1 MTQTPFRHTRSTRPC
16 GTSGQPRLISLLL
29 RVAVATTL
37 VGSIVPSSQARA
49 NTPARLEVIGGA
61 FHVRGGVTASLRIG
75 ASPDPLFLAA
85 MQQPS
90 TRIVVTASI
99 PVVRRRDVAAIVR
112 GATPEVEATLELPVS
127 ALSLEDRDGV
137 NSWRINVPTSPVRD
151 SGRLTL
157 RSDGIRLLTVDVTSR
172 DGVVARARTFLNVI
186 GNRQTYSRL
195 PVSLLA
201 SVQSPTTLQPN
212 GSTVIADDVRARLRR
227 LRDLL
232 FVVDDRFPVSVHVTP
247 ELLDSLSLTTSG
259 DDVRLWLDVQNLL
272 SGSDVLTNTY
282 RSFDPTAAAAAGLD
296 VQFID
301 QLQRGE
307 TVLEGLTRAP
317 VVRRSMWATDAALDE
332 RGARL
337 LRKSGVNALTLFG
350 PAAESLGELD
360 NYARPYRISFD
371 GTGLAVYAPEPR
383 YAELLDAPIGGA
395 FETAIAIVAEL
406 HAQRD
411 EIARAGGD
419 SAVGSRQVIL
429 SGRDGLPTEP
439 LVAGFVLNQLGRSP
453 LIDVRGLSQA
463 SGGLDGLTTVRLAD
477 IVPLDLAA
485 VQSEINVTLASI
497 DEVRSM
503 LGRDIPMIESWLTR
517 VDAVNDTS
525 LDPQLRNEY
534 LSLVNADIGA
544 IRNALRLPR
553 ASFTLGSRESELR
566 VALANDTAY
575 DLSVRIAFDSSRMTF
590 DRSTFDVTI
599 PARST
604 SEVRVTVTA
613 RANGLLPVDMTLST
627 PSGLI
632 IDSQRI
638 TVRVNALAGLGR
650 GVSAA
655 FLALLATWWIIHLR
669 RSRRKKISHHHPAL
683 RSEP

>member
-1 MTQTPFRHTRSTRPC
+1 MTHGSSHPVRATRRRNSALT
-16 GTSGQPRLISLLL
+16 TALSLSLRL
-29 RVAVATTL
+29 AVACAVV
-37 VGSIVPSSQARA
+37 VGVLPSSPARA

-61 FHVRGGVTASLRIG
+61 FHVRAGVTAALRIG

-85 MQQPS
+85 MQQPT
-90 TRIVVTASI
+90 TRIVVTASV

-112 GATPEVEATLELPVS
+112 GATPDKETTLELPVS
-127 ALSLEDRDGV
+127 ALILEERDGV
-137 NSWRINVPTSPVRD
+137 SAWRINVPTSPVRE

-157 RSDGIRLLTVDVTSR
+157 RSDGVRLLTIDVTVR
-172 DGVVARARTFLNVI
+172 DGIVARARTFLNVI
-186 GNRQTYSRL
+186 GNRQSYTRL

-201 SVQSPTTLQPN
+201 SVQSATTLQPD
-212 GSTVIADDVRARLRR
+212 GSTVVADDVRTKLRR

-232 FVVDDRFPVSVHVTP
+232 FVVDDRYPVSVHITP
-247 ELLDSLSLTTSG
+247 ELLDSLSLSTSG
-259 DDVRLWLDVQNLL
+259 DDARLWLDLQSLL
-272 SGSDVLTNTY
+272 AGADILTNTY
-282 RSFDPTAAAAAGLD
+282 RSFEPTAVAAAGLD
-296 VQFID
+296 AQFLD

-307 TVLEGLTRAP
+307 TVLEGLTRTP
-317 VVRRSMWATDAALDE
+317 VVRRSMWATDTALDE

-337 LRKSGVNALTLFG
+337 LRKSGVNAITLFG
-350 PAAESLGELD
+350 SAAESLGELD
-360 NYARPYRISFD
+360 NYVRPYRISFD
-371 GTGLAVYAPEPR
+371 GTGLAVYSPEPR
-383 YAELLDAPIGGA
+383 YVELLESPIGGA

-406 HAQRD
+406 HAQRE

-463 SGGLDGLTTVRLAD
+463 SGGLDGLTAVRLAD
-477 IVPLDLAA
+477 VVALDLAA

-503 LGRDIPMIESWLTR
+503 LGRDLPMIDSWLMR

-553 ASFTLGSRESELR
+553 ASFTLGSRQSELR

-590 DRSTFDVTI
+590 DNSTFDVTI

-627 PSGLI
+627 PGGLV

-655 FLALLATWWIIHLR
+655 FLALLATWWVVHLR
-669 RSRRKKISHHHPAL
+669 RARRKKISHHHPAL
-683 RSEP
+683 RSTP